1 MGRLK
6 GHSTPAA
13 RGREEFAG
21 WCGKSIPAAPDK
33 NVSTWAGSIRAEAPG
48 YFAMLAFLSA
58 YLLDVAGAGQLI
70 KAALNLA
77 GAAVGAI
84 YLQKKGALPSV
95 ISNLVWAAITV
106 AGLII
111 SW

>member
-13 RGREEFAG
+13 RAREEFAG
-21 WCGKSIPAAPDK
+21 WCGTAIPAAPQES
-33 NVSTWAGSIRAEAPG
+33 VSSWGRSIRAEAAG

-77 GAAVGAI
+77 GATVGAI
-84 YLQKKGALPSV
+84 YLQKKGAMPSV
-95 ISNLVWAAITV
+95 ISNLAWAAITV

-111 SW
+111 SA